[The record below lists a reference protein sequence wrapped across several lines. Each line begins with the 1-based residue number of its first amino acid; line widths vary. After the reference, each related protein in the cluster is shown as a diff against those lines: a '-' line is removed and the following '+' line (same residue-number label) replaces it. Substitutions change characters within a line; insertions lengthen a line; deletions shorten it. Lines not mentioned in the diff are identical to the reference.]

1 MQHCGKEGGRMRRRL
16 TANLGLKILAF
27 FSAVLMWFVV
37 VNIDDPVTDKTYN
50 GIPVSVIN
58 EEVVTT
64 TNRTYQIVDNTQE
77 VMVTVSANRSVLN
90 KIRSDRKSVV

>member
-1 MQHCGKEGGRMRRRL
+1 MKRRL
-16 TANLGLKILAF
+16 TANLGLKVLAF
-27 FSAVLMWFVV
+27 FSAVLMWFLV
-37 VNIDDPVTDKTYN
+37 VNIDDPVTEKTYT

-77 VMVTVSANRSVLN
+77 VTVTVSVPPENS
-90 KIRSDRKSVV
+90 